1 MKAEHEE
8 VAREVREALTHAS
21 GSNKIAKIMKNI
33 TRGRSEKLNKKRERK
48 TKKIIII
55 CTFQP

>member
-33 TRGRSEKLNKKRERK
+33 TRGRSEKLNKKRESW
-48 TKKIIII
+48 
-55 CTFQP
+55 